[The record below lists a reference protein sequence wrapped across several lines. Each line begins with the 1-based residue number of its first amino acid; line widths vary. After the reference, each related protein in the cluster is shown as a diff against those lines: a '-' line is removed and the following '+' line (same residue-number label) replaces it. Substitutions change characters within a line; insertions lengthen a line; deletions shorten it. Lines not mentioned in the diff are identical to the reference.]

1 MEWFQLYEAAVQ
13 CNNAVL
19 WNYKVTDLQVVQTNK
34 EWFAKG
40 YPRAE

>member
-1 MEWFQLYEAAVQ
+1 VQ
-13 CNNAVL
+13 CNNTVL
-19 WNYKVTDLQVVQTNK
+19 WNYKVTDRQVFWTNK